1 MTNLNNL
8 KINSVPLTNLSHI
21 GVAVKDIKRTLSFLS
36 SIWDIGGQIINDYK
50 PEIEDLEAGEQF
62 RVRIVLI
69 KFGPTFIELLQP
81 MDDKSIWAKFI
92 KEKGEGI
99 HHFAF
104 GVSNY
109 DEMVEKFKAQGHKL
123 LVAAVYQG
131 ERWCYFDTT
140 PGGMVIEFREEYAR
154 KENTYV

>member
-1 MTNLNNL
+1 MLDIKKLGNVSLA
-8 KINSVPLTNLSHI
+8 NLSHI
-21 GVAVKDIKRTLSFLS
+21 GVAVKKIESTLGFLS
-36 SIWDIGGQIINDYK
+36 SVWDIGGQVINDYQ
-50 PEIEDLEAGEQF
+50 PETKDLLVGEPF
-62 RVRIVLI
+62 RVRIALI

-109 DEMVEKFKAQGHKL
+109 DEMIDIFRNQGHNL

-131 ERWCYFDTT
+131 QRWCYFDTS
-140 PGGMVIEFREEYAR
+140 PGGMVIEFREEYAL
-154 KENTYV
+154 KENKYV